1 MVQERLI
8 TQYAC
13 EYCQRQY
20 IELETAERCEKRC
33 HRHADSPGI
42 DKLNISQRAFNALY
56 YGNIETIS
64 ELLQHSE
71 KELSAIN
78 GLGRVTI
85 REIRDKLAKYQVKI
99 IHTYKKRSE

>member
-1 MVQERLI
+1 MVQEQLI
-8 TQYAC
+8 IQYAC

-42 DKLNISQRAFNALY
+42 DKLNISPRAFNALY

-64 ELLQHSE
+64 ERVQHSE

-85 REIRDKLAKYQVKI
+85 REIRDELAEYQVK
-99 IHTYKKRSE
+99 K

>member
-1 MVQERLI
+1 MVKEQII
-8 TQYAC
+8 TQYSC

-20 IELETAERCEKRC
+20 INVETTERCEKRC

-42 DKLNISQRAFNALY
+42 DKLNISPRAYNALY

-64 ELLQHSE
+64 ELLQHFE

-78 GLGRVTI
+78 GLGRVTLL
-85 REIRDKLAKYQVKI
+85 EIKDKLVE
-99 IHTYKKRSE
+99 YKGQNDSLLEGTLR